1 MKYYVYI
8 IIGVVLVAVVAGFFV
23 VGSPRE
29 GRLQR
34 FDERR
39 VSDLQQLQS
48 EILRYWQSK
57 SRLPAN
63 LVDLKDD
70 IAGFAPPVD
79 PQTGVSYTYT
89 IKGETSFSLCATFA
103 KPSINA
109 IQTNQRAV
117 PKAPYPVGY
126 GDAGQ
131 TFEHGAGYTCFDRT
145 IDKDLYPPL
154 QKNK

>member
-1 MKYYVYI
+1 MKYFVYI
-8 IIGVVLVAVVAGFFV
+8 TIAVVLVAVVAGFFV

-39 VSDLQQLQS
+39 VSDLQQLQA
-48 EILRYWQSK
+48 EILQYWQSK
-57 SRLPAN
+57 NRLPAN
-63 LVDLKDD
+63 LADLKDD

-79 PQTGVSYTYT
+79 PQTGASYVYT

-109 IQTNQRAV
+109 IQ
-117 PKAPYPVGY
+117 VGY
-126 GDAGQ
+126 GEAGQ